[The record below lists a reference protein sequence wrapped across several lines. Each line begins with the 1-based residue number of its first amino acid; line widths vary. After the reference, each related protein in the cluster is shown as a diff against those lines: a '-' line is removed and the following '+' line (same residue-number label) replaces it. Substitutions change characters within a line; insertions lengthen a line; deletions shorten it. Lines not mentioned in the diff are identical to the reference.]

1 MNGKHVSNSK
11 LNDCSPNKSEASENR
26 PGTIIIKLS
35 PSAITMAATNVDTS
49 TF

>member
-1 MNGKHVSNSK
+1 MTAVQTNLKPLKTDLVLLSS
-11 LNDCSPNKSEASENR
+11 
-26 PGTIIIKLS
+26 KLS